1 MFSIYVCIFIYV
13 DRGILLDP
21 LNLNEKELTLE
32 DREFLYND
40 GENVSSREAVA
51 KLTDER
57 KISFSML
64 ELLCDCCFLWQRN
77 QSKREW
83 AKPHL

>member
-1 MFSIYVCIFIYV
+1 MKVFSIYVCIFIYV

-64 ELLCDCCFLWQRN
+64 ELL
-77 QSKREW
+77 
-83 AKPHL
+83 